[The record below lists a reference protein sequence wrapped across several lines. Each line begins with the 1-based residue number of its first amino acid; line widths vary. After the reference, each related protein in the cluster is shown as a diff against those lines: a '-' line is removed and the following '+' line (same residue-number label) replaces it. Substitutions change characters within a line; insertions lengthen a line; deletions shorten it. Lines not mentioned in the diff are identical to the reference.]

1 MSALFQIT
9 RIRSKTDTLTSILM
23 GQDVQLKLFLPPCLA
38 TAKEEDQAAYLAER
52 ILFWIAHSNRDIW
65 PETLRRI
72 RAWLYESILY
82 LLFHCPEDDH
92 TFHGILKIMYL
103 PLEVRTSICSE
114 SKHQVCF
121 HHVAKDLR
129 PPIDEEDLELVF
141 YKMADQMCDLAK
153 RYEQVLALMES
164 LKKK

>member
-52 ILFWIAHSNRDIW
+52 ILFWVAHSNRDIW
-65 PETLRRI
+65 PETLRSI

-103 PLEVRTSICSE
+103 PLETRASICSK
-114 SKHQVCF
+114 SKCEI
-121 HHVAKDLR
+121 HHIAGEVRA
-129 PPIDEEDLELVF
+129 PIDEEDLELVF
-141 YKMADQMCDLAK
+141 YKMAAQMCNLAK

>member
-52 ILFWIAHSNRDIW
+52 ILFWVAHSNRDIW
-65 PETLRRI
+65 PETLRSI

-103 PLEVRTSICSE
+103 PLETRASICGK
-114 SKHQVCF
+114 SKCEI
-121 HHVAKDLR
+121 HHIAGELR
-129 PPIDEEDLELVF
+129 APIDEEDLELVF
-141 YKMADQMCDLAK
+141 YKMADQMCNLAK
-153 RYEQVLALMES
+153 RYAQVLALIES